1 MRTGN
6 DRENGLAHLQGW
18 SAVVTIGW
26 GWGQDLEP
34 ASTGG
39 KRSPFADLG
48 PPDQLHG
55 NPLIPVIENTTLGRF
70 ARHFHGR
77 VDALAAISR
86 KRDRR

>member
-1 MRTGN
+1 MG
-6 DRENGLAHLQGW
+6 
-18 SAVVTIGW
+18 V
-26 GWGQDLEP
+26 GQDLEP

-86 KRDRR
+86 KRDGH